1 VTGGPGD
8 SGDRAD
14 NESGGAFHQDHGLG
28 GAARPSDEVRPLLE
42 RALGHAEDGE
52 WDEAAQLLR
61 DGLEEHGD
69 DPHVLAWLG
78 LAERELGLEGVAYER
93 FKAALALEPRDPF
106 LLATAGTALARFDDP
121 EAETVLRT
129 AALTAPDLP
138 RARWMYGA
146 YLSREGF
153 LKEARDELEAA
164 VELDPEDPVILLE
177 LGVALA
183 LSDELPM
190 AEAAF
195 AQSAELDPG
204 DGWAL
209 VLLGL
214 ARVEGGE
221 PDDALQPLEEG
232 ARLRPDD
239 LEAQLLAALA
249 LSGEGW
255 EDRALEMLERA
266 RLRAGPEADQAFV
279 LEVEERI
286 EEGGEGALRFLR
298 ETLAPSSFRERLMQ
312 RP

>member
-1 VTGGPGD
+1 MEGFGSDGD
-8 SGDRAD
+8 LDG
-14 NESGGAFHQDHGLG
+14 G
-28 GAARPSDEVRPLLE
+28 GAAGPAEAVRPLLE
-42 RALGHAEDGE
+42 RALGHAESGE
-52 WDEAAQLLR
+52 WDDVAQLLR

-69 DPHVLAWLG
+69 DPHVLSWLG

-93 FKAALALEPRDPF
+93 FKAALALEPRDPL

-129 AALTAPDLP
+129 AALTAPDLS
-138 RARWMYGA
+138 RTRWMYGA

-153 LKEARDELEAA
+153 LREARAELEAA
-164 VELDPEDPVILLE
+164 LELDPEDPVILLE

-183 LSDELPM
+183 LDGELAA

-195 AQSAELDPG
+195 VRSAELDAG

-214 ARVEGGE
+214 ARIEAGDADE
-221 PDDALQPLEEG
+221 ALQPLEEG

-239 LEAQLLAALA
+239 LEAQLLASLALA
-249 LSGEGW
+249 SGGW
-255 EDRALEMLERA
+255 DARALEMLERA
-266 RLRAGPEADQAFV
+266 RLHAGPEADQALV

-286 EEGGEGALRFLR
+286 EEGGEGAIGFLR
-298 ETLAPSSFRERLMQ
+298 GSLGPTSFRERLMQ